1 MRIVFMGTPRFAVP
15 SLQHLL
21 VNKYEVAAVYTP
33 PDKTA
38 GRGRP
43 VLLSPVKQAAEE
55 AGLPVVQPANFKSPE
70 TVKQLAGLKPDVIV
84 VSAYGR
90 ILPRAVLDIP
100 PKGCVNIHPS
110 LLPRHRGAAPV
121 AGAILAG
128 DEFTGV
134 SIMLLDRGMDTGP
147 VLVQAQIPVSDID
160 NTGLLTDKLAQV
172 AARLLPEVLP
182 RWERGQINPRPQDE
196 SAASY
201 TARLSKQ
208 EGEID
213 WRLPALEIWR
223 KVRAFY
229 PWPGCYTMWKGK
241 QLKITQAVA
250 APVDNKIKPG
260 RVVALDRKDT
270 AFGVGT
276 GNGLLGVVKVQL
288 EGKRLMSAAEFL
300 RGQKDFP
307 GTILPSS

>member
-21 VNKYEVAAVYTP
+21 INKYEVAAVYTR

-38 GRGRP
+38 GRGRS
-43 VLLSPVKQAAEE
+43 LIFSPVKQAAVD

-70 TVKQLAGLKPDVIV
+70 TIKQLAGLKPDVIV
-84 VSAYGR
+84 VSAYGQL
-90 ILPRAVLDIP
+90 LPQPVLDIP

-134 SIMLLDRGMDTGP
+134 SIMLLDSGMDTGP
-147 VLVQAQIPVSDID
+147 VLVQAQVPIADID

-182 RWERGQINPRPQDE
+182 RWEGGEIKPRAQDE
-196 SAASY
+196 SAATY
-201 TARLSKQ
+201 TKLLSKS

-213 WRLPALEIWR
+213 WSLPAVEIWR

-229 PWPGCYTMWKGK
+229 PWPGCYTLWQGK

-250 APVDNKIKPG
+250 LPPDNTIKMG
-260 RVVALDRKDT
+260 RVTVMDRPDT

-288 EGKRLMSAAEFL
+288 EGKREMPTAEFL
-300 RGQKDFP
+300 RGQKEFP
-307 GTILPSS
+307 GTILPST

>member
-1 MRIVFMGTPRFAVP
+1 MRVVFMGTPGFAVP

-21 VNKYEVAAVYTP
+21 VNKYEVAAVYTR

-38 GRGRP
+38 GRGRS
-43 VLLSPVKQAAEE
+43 LMLSPVKQAAAE
-55 AGLPVVQPANFKSPE
+55 AGLPVLQPGNFKSPE
-70 TVKQLAGLKPDVIV
+70 TLKQLAGLKPDVIV
-84 VSAYGR
+84 VSAYGQ
-90 ILPRAVLDIP
+90 ILPQAVLDIP

-147 VLVQAQIPVSDID
+147 VLVQAQIPVSDRD
-160 NTGLLTDKLAQV
+160 NTGFLTDKLAQI

-182 RWERGQINPRPQDE
+182 RWEGGEINPRPQDE
-196 SAASY
+196 AAASY
-201 TARLSKQ
+201 TALFSKQ

-213 WRLPALEIWR
+213 WSLPALEIWR

-229 PWPGCYTMWKGK
+229 PWPGCYTLWQGK
-241 QLKITQAVA
+241 QLKITQAEVLPPDNTIKMGQVA
-250 APVDNKIKPG
+250 
-260 RVVALDRKDT
+260 ALDRPDT

-276 GNGLLGVVKVQL
+276 GKGLLGVVKVQL
-288 EGKRLMSAAEFL
+288 EGKRVMPAAEFL
-300 RGQKDFP
+300 RGQKDLIN
-307 GTILPSS
+307 TILPC

>member
-1 MRIVFMGTPRFAVP
+1 MRIVFMGTPEFAVP

-55 AGLPVVQPANFKSPE
+55 AGLPVLQPVNFKSPE

-100 PKGCVNIHPS
+100 PKGCVNVHPS

-134 SIMLLDRGMDTGP
+134 SIMLLDSGMDTGP
-147 VLVQAQIPVSDID
+147 VLVQAQIPISDWD
-160 NTGLLTDKLAQV
+160 NTGFLTDKLAQI
-172 AARLLPEVLP
+172 AARLLPEALP
-182 RWERGQINPRPQDE
+182 RWERGEINPRPQDE

-201 TARLSKQ
+201 TALLSKQ

-213 WRLPALEIWR
+213 WRLPVVEIWR
-223 KVRAFY
+223 KVRAYY
-229 PWPGCYTMWKGK
+229 PWPGCYTVWQGK

-250 APVDNKIKPG
+250 LPPDNTIKMG
-260 RVVALDRKDT
+260 QVAALDRKDT

-288 EGKRLMSAAEFL
+288 EGKRVMSAAEFL
-300 RGQKDFP
+300 RGQKEFS
-307 GTILPSS
+307 GATLPRG